1 MRGRRAAKQKTGYGP
16 FLLAGLVILLAAAVS
31 VIWVNVGVKRT
42 PPEPTATAVPTEA
55 PTPSPIPPDMFEWK
69 PGEYVHV
76 EWGENTSN
84 TIDES
89 IFATPEKKTAADL
102 VAWSK
107 MAWDNQWGYV
117 WGTFGTV
124 LTEDFLAFKIEQFG
138 DDVTEYEDIIREKW
152 MGRRVVDCAGL
163 IKGYGWYV
171 PGVGVE
177 YNAGDMPD
185 WGTQGFYDN
194 AEEKGPIDTL
204 PETPGLRVYS
214 EKGHIGVYIGDGW
227 AIEAISH
234 AGGVVKTRV
243 ADRPWTHWLKC
254 PYIEY

>member
-1 MRGRRAAKQKTGYGP
+1 MAAHRRAGRKANYGP
-16 FLLAGLVILLAAAVS
+16 FLLAGLVLLLAAVGS
-31 VIWVNVGVKRT
+31 IIWVNSGGKEEAEQLP
-42 PPEPTATAVPTEA
+42 PPEPTITPEPT
-55 PTPSPIPPDMFEWK
+55 PIPPDMFEWK

-76 EWGENTSN
+76 EWGEHSSN
-84 TIDES
+84 TIDDS

-102 VAWSK
+102 VAWAE

-124 LTEDFLAFKIEQFG
+124 LTEDFLAYKLEQYG
-138 DDVTEYEDIIREKW
+138 DDVAEYESIIREKW
-152 MGRRVVDCAGL
+152 MDRRVVDCAGL
-163 IKGYGWYV
+163 IKGYSWYE

-194 AEEKGPIDTL
+194 AVEKGPIDTL
-204 PETPGLRVYS
+204 PEVPGMLVYS
-214 EKGHIGVYIGDGW
+214 ENGHIGVYIGGGW

-243 ADRPWTHWLKC
+243 ADRTWTHWLKC

>member
-1 MRGRRAAKQKTGYGP
+1 MSRPNTTKQRTGYGP

-31 VIWVNVGVKRT
+31 IIWVHVGGESAPPT
-42 PPEPTATAVPTEA
+42 PEPSPTATPE
-55 PTPSPIPPDMFEWK
+55 PSPIPPDMFEWK
-69 PGEYVHV
+69 PGQYVHV
-76 EWGENTSN
+76 EYGEHNSN
-84 TIDES
+84 IIDES
-89 IFATPEKKTAADL
+89 IFATPDKKTAADL
-102 VAWSK
+102 VAWAQ

-138 DDVTEYEDIIREKW
+138 DDVKEYEAIIREKW
-152 MGRRVVDCAGL
+152 LGRRVVDCAGL
-163 IKGYGWYV
+163 IKSYGWYV
-171 PGVGVE
+171 PGEGVD

-185 WGTQGFYDN
+185 WGTQEFYDN
-194 AEEKGPIDTL
+194 AVEKGPIDTI
-204 PETPGLRVYS
+204 PEIPGLLVYAD
-214 EKGHIGVYIGDGW
+214 GHIGVYIGGGW

-243 ADRPWTHWLKC
+243 ADRTWTDWLRC